1 MFLFTHKTLTHF
13 LSHKNI
19 LFKFLVSLWF
29 LFIWDVFLTCELSG
43 DLENV
48 SLDNMRDLVRGW
60 FEDFA
65 FYLWKF
71 FNGWMTIHQCIGF
84 PIIKFLDGVL
94 IEVCEF
100 LFYHLKW
107 RQFQDM
113 IIIAYRSWYNRIH
126 KDNLIIF
133 GQLNFNLWWWLIG
146 QPVETIWDF
155 FQWDDTISQLQNLC
169 LLFLN

>member
-1 MFLFTHKTLTHF
+1 MLLLTHKTFTHF

-19 LFKFLVSLWF
+19 LLKFLVSLWF
-29 LFIWDVFLTCELSG
+29 FFIWDVVLISELSR
-43 DLENV
+43 DFENI
-48 SLDNMRDLVRGW
+48 SLNNMRDLVRCW
-60 FEDFA
+60 FVNFT
-65 FYLWKF
+65 FYLWEF
-71 FNGWMTIHQCIGF
+71 FRRRVTISQCICF
-84 PIIKFLDGVL
+84 PIIKFLDGML

-100 LFYHLKW
+100 LFKHLKG
-107 RQFQDM
+107 RQFQNM
-113 IIIAYRSWYNRIH
+113 IITAYRSWYNRTY